1 MGTRTPYMR
10 MPAKQDRI
18 SRKALSPGPASQFDP
33 YNPIRI
39 SGRFMGDVM
48 GIKPDSPFGSPGI
61 QHQLRNPFV
70 NPDFYGLQRGIMIP
84 QFDQTPR

>member
-18 SRKALSPGPASQFDP
+18 SARQLSPGPVSQFGQL
-33 YNPIRI
+33 

-48 GIKPDSPFGSPGI
+48 GIKPNSPFGEPVI
-61 QHQLRNPFV
+61 QPVLRNPFT
-70 NPDFYGLQRGIMIP
+70 NPAFYGLQSGVMIP